1 MALEWRP
8 AAKARKTVRIMFL
21 SPIMS
26 RSTPQSVDQHMDF
39 DRLVGRFLQ
48 DLERQETSPRTRDAY
63 RLDLLHFAGWF
74 ARTVGETFSPEAVT
88 PSDVREYRGHLMTV
102 EKRQPATV
110 NRRLAAIRR
119 FFQWAKATGLA
130 KELPT
135 DNVKGVAS
143 SPRAPHWLDKRDVDR
158 LIRTVER
165 HGNTRDLEI
174 VLTLRHTG
182 IRVSELSS
190 LLLGDV
196 ETSERKGSLTVRSGK
211 GGKFRVLP
219 MNVDAR
225 QAITAYLKVR
235 PTVSADHLFIGQ
247 RGQGISSR
255 AVELLVTKY
264 ARLAGLDDVTPHTLR
279 HSFGKHAL
287 DAGADLVSVAA
298 LLGHERLETT
308 AIYTTPSQR
317 DLEKV
322 VEKLE
327 REGNLR

>member
-1 MALEWRP
+1 M
-8 AAKARKTVRIMFL
+8 K
-21 SPIMS
+21 
-26 RSTPQSVDQHMDF
+26 STNTGQVVDRQGSADQV
-39 DRLVGRFLQ
+39 VGRFLE
-48 DLERQETSPRTRDAY
+48 DLERQETSPKTRAAY

-74 ARTVGETFSPEAVT
+74 TPTVGEAFSPEAIT
-88 PSDVREYRGHLMTV
+88 PTDVREYRGYLVNV

-110 NRRLAAIRR
+110 NRRLAALRR
-119 FFQWAKATGLA
+119 FFQWAKAIGLA
-130 KELPT
+130 RELPT

-143 SPRAPHWLDKRDVDR
+143 SPRAPHWLEKRDVDR

-165 HGNTRDLEI
+165 HGSTRDLAI

-196 ETSERKGSLTVRSGK
+196 EASERKGSLTVRSGK

-219 MNVDAR
+219 LNVDAR
-225 QAITAYLKVR
+225 RAIASYLKVR
-235 PTVSADHLFIGQ
+235 PTVMADHLFIGQ
-247 RGQGISSR
+247 RGHGISSR

-264 ARLAGLDDVTPHTLR
+264 ARLVGLEDVTPHTLR

-287 DAGADLVSVAA
+287 DAGADLVSVSA
-298 LLGHERLETT
+298 LLGHQRLETT

-317 DLEKV
+317 DLERV

-327 REGNLR
+327 QDGGSR

>member
-1 MALEWRP
+1 
-8 AAKARKTVRIMFL
+8 
-21 SPIMS
+21 MS
-26 RSTPQSVDQHMDF
+26 KSTAELVEPREDVDQ
-39 DRLVGRFLQ
+39 LGGTFLA
-48 DLERQETSPRTRDAY
+48 DLERQETALKTRDAY

-74 ARTVGETFSPEAVT
+74 SRTMGETFTPEAVT
-88 PSDVREYRGHLMTV
+88 PTDVREYRGYLVNV

-110 NRRLAAIRR
+110 NRRLAALRR
-119 FFQWAKATGLA
+119 FFQWAKATGLV

-135 DNVKGVAS
+135 ENVKGVAS
-143 SPRAPHWLDKRDVDR
+143 SPRAPHWLEKRDVDR

-165 HGNTRDLEI
+165 HGNTRDLAI

-190 LLLGDV
+190 LMLGDV
-196 ETSERKGSLTVRSGK
+196 ETSERKVSLTVRAGK
-211 GGKFRVLP
+211 GNKFRVLP
-219 MNVDAR
+219 LNVDAR

-235 PTVSADHLFIGQ
+235 PTVSADQLFIGQ

-264 ARLAGLDDVTPHTLR
+264 GRLAGLEDVTPHTLR

-298 LLGHERLETT
+298 LLGHQRLETT

-317 DLEKV
+317 DLVRV

-327 REGNLR
+327 QDGDRR